1 MHSFKILNLKLKILL
16 RSRSGQSLAEVMIGL
31 AIGAILIGAAS
42 FAITTTLKTNL
53 TTQRSQFAANAAQET
68 IERVRAFAS
77 SDWQNIYGLTKGSST
92 QYYFVATGTQFFV
105 NQGKEGVI
113 ENDIRSGL
121 VGQWG
126 FDEAT
131 GTVAYDMTGNRNSGS
146 FSVDPTQST
155 STCKVGNCLNY
166 NGTTGGV
173 VSITSSSSLNF
184 STSSFSVSMWGFHR
198 DFTYPKTWFMI
209 NKSNGCYVAGR
220 PGWDIGHGFNSS
232 GINIC
237 YSDGVNGSSN
247 RSLTFES
254 QYRPDAVKNKWT
266 HLVIVFDTSSHF
278 IKAYVNSIKQTQE
291 LDISTITGS
300 VNNSNSLNIGGM
312 YGWKT
317 DGFLDDVRIYNR
329 ALSADEVKQLY
340 NSATYSR
347 YFYVENGCRTN
358 DASSTYSGV
367 SPCGGGSVDDP
378 SSQKISSVVQWGTG
392 GTGQIILADILTRW
406 KNAIFQQSDWS
417 GGVSENV
424 LINSG
429 TTFASSS
436 NVNSGGGSLRING
449 L

>member
-16 RSRSGQSLAEVMIGL
+16 QSRSGQSLAEVMIGL

-105 NQGKEGVI
+105 NQGKEGVV

-131 GTVAYDMTGNRNSGS
+131 GTVAYDMTGNRNNTNFSGS
-146 FSVDPTQST
+146 IVRATT
-155 STCKVGNCLNY
+155 TCKIGNCVGLDGASDSYISSSNNMSPTSSQTYSIWIKPNVLSGLVGIFTTHNY
-166 NGTTGGV
+166 VLTSNIGINLTNDRLSISIGYTDGTREFSTKLSNFLLSTNSWTHVVLIYNATDNSVSFYVNGTYDSRWALAKTV
-173 VSITSSSSLNF
+173 KFTSEKVLFGQWS
-184 STSSFSVSMWGFHR
+184 
-198 DFTYPKTWFMI
+198 
-209 NKSNGCYVAGR
+209 YVYLGNYR
-220 PGWDIGHGFNSS
+220 F
-232 GINIC
+232 
-237 YSDGVNGSSN
+237 NGSID
-247 RSLTFES
+247 
-254 QYRPDAVKNKWT
+254 DA
-266 HLVIVFDTSSHF
+266 
-278 IKAYVNSIKQTQE
+278 
-291 LDISTITGS
+291 
-300 VNNSNSLNIGGM
+300 
-312 YGWKT
+312 
-317 DGFLDDVRIYNR
+317 RIYNR

-340 NSATYSR
+340 NSATYTR